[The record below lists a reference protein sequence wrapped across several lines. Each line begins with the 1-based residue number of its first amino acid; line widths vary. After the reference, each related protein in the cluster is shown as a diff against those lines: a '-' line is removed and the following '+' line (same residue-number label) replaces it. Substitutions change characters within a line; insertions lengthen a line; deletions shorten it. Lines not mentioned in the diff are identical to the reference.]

1 MSADKEKKNNI
12 SIKNKKAYFDYEI
25 LDEYVA
31 GIQLAGTEIKALR
44 QGKASLVD
52 CYCNFSGGEM
62 FVRGMNIAEYDWGT
76 YNNHIPKRDRKL
88 LLNRKELNKIE
99 RTLQDKGI
107 TAVGLKIFINER
119 GLAKLLVGVAR
130 GKKQYDKRE
139 TLKEKDAK
147 REMERFTKR

>member
-1 MSADKEKKNNI
+1 MSAEKEKRNNI

-25 LDEYVA
+25 LEEYVA

-52 CYCNFSGGEM
+52 CYCYMSGGEM

-107 TAVGLKIFINER
+107 TAVGLRIFINER

-147 REMERFTKR
+147 REMERFKKR

>member
-1 MSADKEKKNNI
+1 MSVDKEKKNNI
-12 SIKNKKAYFDYEI
+12 NIKNKKAYFDYEV
-25 LDEYVA
+25 LEEYVA

-52 CYCNFSGGEM
+52 CYCYMSGGEM

-107 TAVGLKIFINER
+107 TAVGLRIFINER
-119 GLAKLLVGVAR
+119 GLAKLLIGVAR

-147 REMERFTKR
+147 REMDRFSKR

>member
-1 MSADKEKKNNI
+1 MAKKTNLSIN
-12 SIKNKKAYFDYEI
+12 IKNRKAEYEYFLLTTYT
-25 LDEYVA
+25 A
-31 GIQLAGTEIKALR
+31 GIVLSGTEIKSIRA
-44 QGKASLVD
+44 GKANLTDS
-52 CYCNFSGGEM
+52 YCSFINNELWVHNMHIS
-62 FVRGMNIAEYDWGT
+62 EYANGS
-76 YNNHIPKRDRKL
+76 YNNHEPKRDRKL

>member
-1 MSADKEKKNNI
+1 MSVDKEKNNNI
-12 SIKNKKAYFDYEI
+12 NIKNKKAYFDYEI
-25 LDEYVA
+25 LEEYVA

-52 CYCNFSGGEM
+52 CYCYMSGGEM

-107 TAVGLKIFINER
+107 TAVGLRIFINER
-119 GLAKLLVGVAR
+119 GLAKLLIGVAR

-147 REMERFTKR
+147 REMDRFSKR

>member
-1 MSADKEKKNNI
+1 MSVDKEKKNNI

-25 LDEYVA
+25 LEEYVA

-52 CYCNFSGGEM
+52 CYCYFSGGEM

-76 YNNHIPKRDRKL
+76 YNNHVPKRDRKL

>member
-1 MSADKEKKNNI
+1 
-12 SIKNKKAYFDYEI
+12 
-25 LDEYVA
+25 
-31 GIQLAGTEIKALR
+31 
-44 QGKASLVD
+44 
-52 CYCNFSGGEM
+52 M

-76 YNNHIPKRDRKL
+76 YNNHVPKRDRKL

>member
-1 MSADKEKKNNI
+1 MSVDKEKKNNI
-12 SIKNKKAYFDYEI
+12 NIKNKKAYFDYEI
-25 LDEYVA
+25 LEEYVA

-52 CYCNFSGGEM
+52 CYCYMSGGEM

-107 TAVGLKIFINER
+107 TAVGLRIFINER
-119 GLAKLLVGVAR
+119 GVAKLLIGVAR

-147 REMERFTKR
+147 REMDRFSKR

>member
-1 MSADKEKKNNI
+1 MSVDKEKKNNI
-12 SIKNKKAYFDYEI
+12 NIKNKKAYFDYEI
-25 LDEYVA
+25 LEEYVA

-52 CYCNFSGGEM
+52 CYCYMSGGEM

-88 LLNRKELNKIE
+88 LLNRTELNKIE

-107 TAVGLKIFINER
+107 TAVGLRIFINER
-119 GLAKLLVGVAR
+119 GLAKLLIGVAR

-147 REMERFTKR
+147 REMDRFSKR

>member
-1 MSADKEKKNNI
+1 MSVDKEKKNNI
-12 SIKNKKAYFDYEI
+12 NIKNKKAYFDYEI
-25 LDEYVA
+25 LEEYVA

-52 CYCNFSGGEM
+52 CYCYMSGGEM

-107 TAVGLKIFINER
+107 TAVGLRIFINER
-119 GLAKLLVGVAR
+119 GLAKLLIGVAR

-147 REMERFTKR
+147 REMDRFSKR

>member
-1 MSADKEKKNNI
+1 MSNYKNINI
-12 SIKNKKAYFDYEI
+12 RNKKAYFNYEI
-25 LDEYVA
+25 LEEFVA
-31 GIQLAGTEIKALR
+31 GIQLAGTEIKSLR
-44 QGKASLVD
+44 LGKASLVD
-52 CYCNFSGGEM
+52 CYCYFSNHEL
-62 FVRGMNIAEYDWGT
+62 FVRGMNIAEYDWGNL
-76 YNNHIPKRDRKL
+76 NNHAPRRDRKL

>member
-1 MSADKEKKNNI
+1 MSAEKEKKNSIN
-12 SIKNKKAYFDYEI
+12 IKNKKAYFDYEI
-25 LDEYVA
+25 LEEYVA

-52 CYCNFSGGEM
+52 CYCYMSGGEM

-107 TAVGLKIFINER
+107 TAVGLRIFINER

-147 REMERFTKR
+147 REMERFKKR